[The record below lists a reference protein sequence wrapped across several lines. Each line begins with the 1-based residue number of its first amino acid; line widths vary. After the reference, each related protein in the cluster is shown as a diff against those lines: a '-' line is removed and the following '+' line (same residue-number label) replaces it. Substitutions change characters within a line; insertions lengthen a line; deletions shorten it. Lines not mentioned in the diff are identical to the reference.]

1 MRSVRGWA
9 RALSAALREPP
20 VFPSKTFVKRKPRED
35 PFPPS
40 KQVSSEGRRQ
50 RRWRAAGGRA
60 GRGAAGSS
68 AAVCLP
74 VFAPTGPVA
83 ASLRVW
89 AGDTLA
95 VGDGVSM
102 SPGIIYER
110 KSGAVSVAGS
120 KGVGSSL
127 RCVSSAWP
135 RRAPWAAAGSQVH
148 TVGGGSR
155 RAQQHA
161 GRFPREAAAAAGSEL
176 SASGS
181 VF

>member
-1 MRSVRGWA
+1 M
-9 RALSAALREPP
+9 
-20 VFPSKTFVKRKPRED
+20 
-35 PFPPS
+35 
-40 KQVSSEGRRQ
+40 
-50 RRWRAAGGRA
+50 AGG
-60 GRGAAGSS
+60 GPEGGTRGCWFLGSGLLAS
-68 AAVCLP
+68 

-127 RCVSSAWP
+127 RCVSSASPW
-135 RRAPWAAAGSQVH
+135 RAPWAAAGSQVR

-176 SASGS
+176 NASGS

>member
-1 MRSVRGWA
+1 M
-9 RALSAALREPP
+9 
-20 VFPSKTFVKRKPRED
+20 
-35 PFPPS
+35 
-40 KQVSSEGRRQ
+40 
-50 RRWRAAGGRA
+50 AGG
-60 GRGAAGSS
+60 GREGGTRGCWFLGSGLLAS
-68 AAVCLP
+68 

-127 RCVSSAWP
+127 RCVSSASP
-135 RRAPWAAAGSQVH
+135 RGARCARWGAEAAGHSS
-148 TVGGGSR
+148 TPGAFLAKR
-155 RAQQHA
+155 
-161 GRFPREAAAAAGSEL
+161 PRPQAPN
-176 SASGS
+176 
-181 VF
+181 